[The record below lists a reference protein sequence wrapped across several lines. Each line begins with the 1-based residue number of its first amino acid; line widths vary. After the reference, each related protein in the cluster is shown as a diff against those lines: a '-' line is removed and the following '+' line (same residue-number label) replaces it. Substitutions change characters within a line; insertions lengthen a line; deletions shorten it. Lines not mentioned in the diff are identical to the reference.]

1 MNVPAL
7 LPVRRVSLLF
17 HLFPLQMMNL
27 LCELRRPL
35 RKRVAIRVT
44 ALPSGSHL
52 HIRRRVVK
60 ASQTRV
66 TYNRL
71 SVSAPPHPSFTP
83 SSSSL
88 SFFLLSLG
96 PFSLLVFLIL
106 RSYERWHARPRH
118 VISRSSETS
127 RDSCLIFLIIGQ
139 PIKTSDSV
147 SPAGRPSLNAFW
159 LFNLFPLSATWTPVC
174 LKQRQVL
181 IPSCVDYVCSLGL
194 PEPGLMSPRWGLGG
208 CIRTLPVPLH
218 SPRLKQSST
227 SAPFCSLRFRAP
239 GSTANFRLDS

>member
-106 RSYERWHARPRH
+106 RSYERWHARPGTSSAVRQKPAETP
-118 VISRSSETS
+118 VWFSWLLDSRSKHLTASPPQADRLLTLSGSLICFPS
-127 RDSCLIFLIIGQ
+127 RLPGHL
-139 PIKTSDSV
+139 SV
-147 SPAGRPSLNAFW
+147 
-159 LFNLFPLSATWTPVC
+159 
-174 LKQRQVL
+174 
-181 IPSCVDYVCSLGL
+181 
-194 PEPGLMSPRWGLGG
+194 
-208 CIRTLPVPLH
+208 
-218 SPRLKQSST
+218 
-227 SAPFCSLRFRAP
+227 
-239 GSTANFRLDS
+239 